1 MDEPT
6 SAQRILREALT
17 LFSARGYDAA
27 SVREICQAAGITKP
41 TLYHF
46 YGSKEGVYRAL
57 VEGALT
63 RFQGS
68 VAQNLETPGP
78 LAERLKRMA
87 RAYLAQAREEP
98 ELMRF
103 VLRLIHNPPVTA
115 PVTDFP
121 KFYEETVGLVARTV
135 DEAVARGELLPGPS
149 DIRMLVLMGSL
160 AEAFCGFLL
169 AGRPELTPEL
179 ADALVDAVLHG
190 WIRA

>member
-6 SAQRILREALT
+6 SAQRILREALA
-17 LFSARGYDAA
+17 LFSARGYDAT
-27 SVREICQAAGITKP
+27 SVREICEAAGIAKP

-46 YGSKEGVYRAL
+46 FGSKEGVYQAL
-57 VEGALT
+57 VDGALT
-63 RFQGS
+63 RFRS
-68 VAQNLETPGP
+68 NVAEDLESPGR

-87 RAYLAQAREEP
+87 RSYLAHAREEP

-121 KFYEETVGLVARTV
+121 KFYAETVGLVAHAV
-135 DEAVARGELLPGPS
+135 DEAVARGEVLPGPS
-149 DIRMLVLMGSL
+149 DVRMLVLMGSL
-160 AEAFCGFLL
+160 AEAFCGYLI

-179 ADALVDAVLHG
+179 ADALVDTVLQG
-190 WIRA
+190 WIHA

>member
-6 SAQRILREALT
+6 SAQRILREALA
-17 LFSARGYDAA
+17 LFSARGYDAT
-27 SVREICQAAGITKP
+27 SVREICEAAGIAKP

-46 YGSKEGVYRAL
+46 FGSKEGVYQAL
-57 VEGALT
+57 VDGALT
-63 RFQGS
+63 RFRS
-68 VAQNLETPGP
+68 NVAEDLESPGR

-87 RAYLAQAREEP
+87 RSYLAHAREEP

-135 DEAVARGELLPGPS
+135 DEAVARGEVLPGPS
-149 DIRMLVLMGSL
+149 DVRMLVLMGSL
-160 AEAFCGFLL
+160 AEAFCGYLI

-179 ADALVDAVLHG
+179 ADALVDTVLQG
-190 WIRA
+190 WIHA